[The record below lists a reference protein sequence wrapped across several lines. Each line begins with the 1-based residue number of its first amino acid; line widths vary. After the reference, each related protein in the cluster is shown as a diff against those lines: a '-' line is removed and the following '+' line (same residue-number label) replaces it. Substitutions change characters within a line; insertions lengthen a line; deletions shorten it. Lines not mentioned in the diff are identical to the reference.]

1 MTRPTVIGVT
11 GAIAIGKSTVLAI
24 LRELGAATIDADAVY
39 HRLIAPGGSLVAPIA
54 ERFGE
59 HVRGDDG
66 AIDRR
71 ALAGIVFA
79 DPEALADLDRITHPS
94 VIAEIADE
102 IARSDAQLLA
112 VDAVKLI
119 ESGMHE
125 LCDSVWLVT
134 CDPAVQKARL
144 MARSSLSADDA
155 DLRLA
160 AQPDE
165 AYRRQNAD
173 VVLDNS
179 GDLASLKRQIEE
191 ALTLVK
197 QLPKC

>member
-1 MTRPTVIGVT
+1 MTLPTVIGVT
-11 GAIAIGKSTVLAI
+11 GGIATGKSAVLAI
-24 LRELGAATIDADAVY
+24 LRDLGVATIDADAVY
-39 HRLIAPGGSLVAPIA
+39 HVMIGPCGTLVAPIV

-59 HVRGDDG
+59 QVLGEGG
-66 AIDRR
+66 AVDRR

-79 DPEALADLDRITHPS
+79 DQAALADLDRITHPA
-94 VIAEIADE
+94 VVRVMRGRIATTVAPIV
-102 IARSDAQLLA
+102 A

-125 LCDSVWLVT
+125 LCDTVWLVT
-134 CDPAVQKARL
+134 CAPAVQKLRL
-144 MARSSLSADDA
+144 MARGGLSSGEA

-165 AYRRQNAD
+165 AFRRRHAD

-179 GDLASLKRQIEE
+179 GDLVSLRRQVEV

-197 QLPKC
+197 

>member
-1 MTRPTVIGVT
+1 VTRPTVIGVT
-11 GAIAIGKSTVLAI
+11 GGIATGKSTVLAI
-24 LRELGAATIDADAVY
+24 LRDYGVATIDADAVY
-39 HRLIAPGGSLVAPIA
+39 HLLVGPGGALVAPIV
-54 ERFGE
+54 ERFGDQVLGE
-59 HVRGDDG
+59 DG
-66 AIDRR
+66 EIDRR

-79 DPEALADLDRITHPS
+79 DRAALADLDRITHPT
-94 VIAEIADE
+94 VIDAVERR
-102 IARSDAQLLA
+102 IARASAPLVA

-125 LCDSVWLVT
+125 LCDAVWLVT
-134 CDPAVQKARL
+134 CAPAVQKLRL
-144 MARSSLSADDA
+144 MARGGMSSGDA

-165 AYRRQNAD
+165 AFRRQHAD

-179 GDLASLKRQIEE
+179 GDRQSLRRQVVD

-197 QLPKC
+197 

>member
-11 GAIAIGKSTVLAI
+11 GGIATGKSTVLSI
-24 LRELGAATIDADAVY
+24 LRDHGVATIDADAVY
-39 HRLIAPGGSLVAPIA
+39 HLLIGPGGPLVAPIVA
-54 ERFGE
+54 RFGDQ
-59 HVRGDDG
+59 VRGDDG

-79 DPEALADLDRITHPS
+79 DRAALADLDRITHPA
-94 VIAEIADE
+94 VIRAIQGQIDSTAAP
-102 IARSDAQLLA
+102 IVA

-119 ESGMHE
+119 ESGMRE

-134 CDPAVQKARL
+134 CAPAVQKLRL
-144 MARSSLSADDA
+144 MARGGLSSGDA

-165 AYRRQNAD
+165 AFRRQHAD

-179 GDLASLKRQIEE
+179 GDLQSLRRQVTD

-197 QLPKC
+197 

>member
-1 MTRPTVIGVT
+1 VIGVT
-11 GAIAIGKSTVLAI
+11 GGIATGKSTVLAI
-24 LRELGAATIDADAVY
+24 LRELGAFTIDADAVY
-39 HRLIAPGGSLVAPIA
+39 HRLIGPGGDLVAPVMA
-54 ERFGE
+54 RFGE
-59 HVRGDDG
+59 QVEGDDG

-79 DPEALADLDRITHPS
+79 DPAALADLDRITHPA
-94 VIAEIADE
+94 VISAISAEIGTAD
-102 IARSDAQLLA
+102 ASVVA
-112 VDAVKLI
+112 VDAIKLI
-119 ESGMHE
+119 ESGMHR
-125 LCDSVWLVT
+125 LCDAVWLVS

-144 MARSSLSADDA
+144 MARNGLTRDEA

-165 AYRRQNAD
+165 AYRRQHAD
-173 VVLDNS
+173 IVLDNS
-179 GDLASLKRQIEE
+179 GDKESLRRQIDL